1 MLRKSFSFFSVYL
14 QYSSCKSPLQKKVER
29 TLWRSFLSTYQRR
42 LFAVA
47 PPVDVLRLSSQN
59 RKPCSLGLWNL
70 KSTYSTHGEGKEGNV
85 PYSGDGKEEP
95 QSSSDASYKGTDKE
109 SSNNGFSKAGS
120 GKSETWKMKVRL
132 LQYCSS
138 TDRGQNASHK
148 QRLAIEELASSLE
161 TLNPTPNPVEATQM
175 DGWWYLSYVSEKFY
189 ATNALLAAA
198 SITPLVSVGQVR
210 QQISIASGEL
220 TNEVDLILFPNIT
233 GTLVTKAR
241 INPLDGERL
250 QVSNETTTIR
260 GKSIGEQFDL
270 GSLKLDIP
278 VDELIRRLKG
288 TSPESFLDTY
298 YLDEDLRI
306 SRTQGGR
313 LFVFTRFAED

>member
-120 GKSETWKMKVRL
+120 
-132 LQYCSS
+132 
-138 TDRGQNASHK
+138 DRGQNASHK